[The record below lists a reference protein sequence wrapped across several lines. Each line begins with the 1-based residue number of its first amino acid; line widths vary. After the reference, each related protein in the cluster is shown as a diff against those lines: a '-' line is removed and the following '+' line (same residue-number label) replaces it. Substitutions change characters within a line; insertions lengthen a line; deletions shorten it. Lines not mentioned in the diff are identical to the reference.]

1 MKVLHIVET
10 AYRATVE
17 EQDDTVLWLVQVLR
31 GAGVELE
38 VLLQGSAVSYAV
50 SAQDASG
57 VAFGT
62 WHQTRPP
69 NPAVSVTALLREGA
83 AVYVI
88 EEDFAD
94 RGIGEEQCVA
104 GVRRIPRGRI
114 AQLFEGFDQVWQW

>member
-31 GAGVELE
+31 GAGAELA

-50 SAQDASG
+50 STQDASG
-57 VAFGT
+57 IGFGK

-69 NPAVSVTALLREGA
+69 NPAMSVNALVRDGA
-83 AVYVI
+83 AVYGI

-94 RGIGEEQCVA
+94 RGIGEERCVA
-104 GVRRIPRGRI
+104 GVRRIPRGQVV
-114 AQLFEGFDQVWQW
+114 QLFEGFDQVWQW